1 MTKDRIAVGIDVGTS
16 KIVTLIGKIA
26 PDVPVN
32 VVGVSEVS
40 ARGMRKGQIVDID
53 EVMNSINSSL
63 ESAERM
69 AGISISKAFLSIGG
83 AHIESQNSR
92 GVVAVSDPDREITQ
106 EDVRRV
112 LEAARAI
119 SLPSAREILHVVP
132 RGYVV
137 DGEEGVKD
145 PVGMTGIRLEVD
157 THIVT
162 ANSTSVRNLVKAAS
176 EVGVNVLDI
185 VFGGFASSL
194 SVLSETEKE
203 LGVVLVDIGAGT
215 TDICIFIEGAL
226 SYSAVLPIG
235 ARHITNDLA
244 IGLRVSLESAEKIKL
259 YLSKKREK
267 RLLLPEEL
275 ESSGEKK
282 PQGESDEIDLKDLH
296 LVEDVKKVSRK
307 TLVEGIIKPRLNE
320 IFTMIGFEI
329 KRSGFGGQT
338 PAGIVVTGGGAE
350 TVSLIES
357 AKRMLSMPVRIG
369 KPEDVSG
376 LIDDIQTPAFAAAL
390 GLLQYAKKEDVKA
403 STFGGFSLPSFPSI
417 LPIKKL
423 GGKAMDFIK
432 SFLP

>member
-26 PDVPVN
+26 SDVPLN
-32 VVGVSEVS
+32 IVGVSEVA

-53 EVMNSINSSL
+53 EAMASINSSL

-69 AGISISKAFLSIGG
+69 AGISISNSFLSIGG

-92 GVVAVSDPDREITQ
+92 GVVAVADPDREITQ

-119 SLPSAREILHVVP
+119 SLASSREILHVVP

-176 EVGVNVLDI
+176 EVGVHVQGV

-194 SVLSETEKE
+194 AILSETEKE

-259 YLSKKREK
+259 YLSRKREK
-267 RLLLPEEL
+267 KLLLPEEL
-275 ESSGEKK
+275 ESGDKK
-282 PQGESDEIDLKDLH
+282 SHAESDEIDLKELH
-296 LVEDVKKVSRK
+296 LIEDVKKVSKK
-307 TLVEGIIKPRLNE
+307 TLIDGIIKPRLNE
-320 IFTMIGFEI
+320 IFTMIGLEI

-350 TVSLIES
+350 TVSLVES

-369 KPEDVSG
+369 TPGEMSG
-376 LIDDIQTPAFAAAL
+376 LIDEIQTSAFATAI
-390 GLLQYAKKEDVKA
+390 GLLHFAKKEDVKA
-403 STFGGFSLPSFPSI
+403 SFGGFSLPSLPGN
-417 LPIKKL
+417 LPIKKI
-423 GGKAMDFIK
+423 GSKAIDFVK

>member
-1 MTKDRIAVGIDVGTS
+1 MTKDRIAVAIDVGTS
-16 KIVTLIGKIA
+16 KIVTLIGKLA
-26 PDVPVN
+26 ADSPVN
-32 VVGVSEVS
+32 IVGVSEVV
-40 ARGMRKGQIVDID
+40 AKGMRKGQIVDID
-53 EVMNSINSSL
+53 EAMASINSSL

-69 AGISISKAFLSIGG
+69 AGLSISSAFLSIGG

-92 GVVAVSDPDREITQ
+92 GVVAVSDPDREITD

-119 SLPSAREILHVVP
+119 SLPSSREILHVVP

-162 ANSTSVRNLVKAAS
+162 VNSTSVRNLVKAAS
-176 EVGVNVLDI
+176 EVGVNVLGV

-194 SVLSETEKE
+194 SILSETEKE

-226 SYSAVLPIG
+226 SYSGVLPIG

-267 RLLLPEEL
+267 KLLLPEEL
-275 ESSGEKK
+275 EGDKK
-282 PQGESDEIDLKDLH
+282 SQETDEIDLKDLH

-320 IFTMIGFEI
+320 VFTMIGLEI

-338 PAGIVVTGGGAE
+338 PAGVVVTGGGGE
-350 TVSLIES
+350 TVSLVES
-357 AKRMLSMPVRIG
+357 AKRMLSMPVRVG
-369 KPEDVSG
+369 TPQDLTG
-376 LIDDIQTPAFAAAL
+376 LIDEIQTPAYGAAV
-390 GLLQYAKKEDVKA
+390 GLLHFAKKEDIK
-403 STFGGFSLPSFPSI
+403 SSSFGGFSLPSLPGN
-417 LPIKKL
+417 LPIKKI
-423 GGKAMDFIK
+423 GGKAIDFIK